1 MVLYFKGKR
10 ERGSVVQLESTRRG
24 EYIIGTNSVVK
35 GDIEIGEEVVIGSMV
50 LIEGKNITIGD
61 RTRIM
66 PFAAIGSNTEIGKD
80 CFIGPFFAH
89 ANAINPAFNTMLSAL
104 KIGDETTIGARV
116 TIEPGITIGKRVFV
130 AMGAYIDQDVPD
142 EFFVPRLGAP
152 RPRNDL

>member
-1 MVLYFKGKR
+1 MGRRR
-10 ERGSVVQLESTRRG
+10 ERGAVVNITNTTKRVDN
-24 EYIIGTNSVVK
+24 IIGSNSVVK
-35 GDIEIGEEVVIGSMV
+35 GDVLIGEDVVVGSMV
-50 LIEGKNITIGD
+50 LIEGVNVKIGD

-89 ANAINPAFNTMLSAL
+89 ANAVNPVPNAQLLEL
-104 KIGDETTIGARV
+104 KIGDETIIGARV
-116 TIEPGITIGKRVFV
+116 TIEPGITIGKKVFV
-130 AMGAYIDQDVPD
+130 AMGAYIDADVPD